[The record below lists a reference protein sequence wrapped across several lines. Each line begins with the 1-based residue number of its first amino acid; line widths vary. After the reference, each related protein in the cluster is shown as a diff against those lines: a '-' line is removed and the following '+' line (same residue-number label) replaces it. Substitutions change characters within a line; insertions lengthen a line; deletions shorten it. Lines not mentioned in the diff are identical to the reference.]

1 MTPEIMKRCLCLHT
15 ACEIWRALAK
25 VFYDGSDETQ
35 IFALNQRAF
44 SLRQSGRSL
53 PTYYG
58 ELVEIFQELD
68 YHDKVTMKDPD
79 DIIMYKASVEKLTI
93 HIFLN
98 GLDVEF
104 KQVRGEILRMDP
116 SLDLER
122 TYAYVHRETNCRIV
136 LTGDPIASDYV
147 AMLAR
152 QNTQPTRQANTSTAP
167 SSSMTTSR
175 SFDIGNKQSCS
186 SRYCTHC
193 GDT

>member
-1 MTPEIMKRCLCLHT
+1 MTPEIMKRYLCLHT

-25 VFYDGSDETQ
+25 AFYDGSDETQ

-53 PTYYG
+53 PIYYG

-98 GLDVEF
+98 GLDVEYE
-104 KQVRGEILRMDP
+104 QVRGEILHM
-116 SLDLER
+116 DLER
-122 TYAYVHRETNCRIV
+122 TYAYVHRETNCRI
-136 LTGDPIASDYV
+136 ASDYV

-152 QNTQPTRQANTSTAP
+152 RNTQPTRQANTSTTP
-167 SSSMTTSR
+167 SSSMMTSR
-175 SFDIGNKQSCS
+175 SFDIGNK
-186 SRYCTHC
+186 
-193 GDT
+193 